1 MKGFLTENKIEYVLF
16 HLRMNFSIPME
27 IMEKFEFVTG
37 TPELTSE
44 KRIYFLLSDKS
55 FNEKEIQYRE
65 GLPLFFPVLDR
76 GGFYHI
82 DKGNL
87 IFHDDLIKAIFYL
100 LSGYQELSPD
110 SLDKMGRYPHK
121 LSVQSKLNITRRPLV
136 NYYFEII
143 NKGLTEYGKSVGLLP
158 ERRKYFND
166 FCFFLSHDVDRI
178 DTYTLYELGY
188 KLKEVFGFV
197 QSPFNRLKTIKL
209 AIKFFLNWLNVI
221 NKKNPHWDFDYH
233 LETENRFGVRSTF
246 FFLPKGL
253 LHQDAYYSFSE
264 KRVKKLFKLIEKKQ
278 CEIGLH
284 GTVRSA
290 KQQHILNENLN
301 EIGKYVKD
309 IKGIRQHRLL
319 YDVNVTPV
327 FYHKAGLLYDTTLG
341 FAEHE
346 GFRNSYCLPFRLYDH
361 KNDCMLNT
369 WEIPLVV
376 MDVSLFMYRKHD
388 FASAMDSIRIILDEV
403 KRFNGI
409 FSLLW
414 HNGNFDDTLNPGI
427 RKFYENLL
435 KDISEMNSESLT
447 GSEIIGRV
455 NEVNN

>member
-16 HLRMNFSIPME
+16 HLRMNFSVPREMT
-27 IMEKFEFVTG
+27 EKFEFVTG
-37 TPELTSE
+37 MPELTSD
-44 KRIYFLLSDKS
+44 KKIYFPLSAQS
-55 FNEKEIQYRE
+55 FNEEEIQYRE
-65 GLPLFFPVLDR
+65 GLPLFFSVLDQK
-76 GGFYHI
+76 GFYHI
-82 DKGNL
+82 EQGNL
-87 IFHDDLIKAIFYL
+87 IFHDDLFKSVFYL

-110 SLDKMGRYPHK
+110 FLDKMGRYPYQ
-121 LSVQSKLNITRRPLV
+121 LSVQSKLNMTRKPLV
-136 NYYFEII
+136 NYYFEKIYE
-143 NKGLTEYGKSVGLLP
+143 GLTEYGKSVGLLP
-158 ERRKYFND
+158 ERRSYFND

-188 KLKEVFGFV
+188 KLKEVLGFV
-197 QSPFNRLKTIKL
+197 KSQFNRLKTIKL
-209 AIKFFLNWLNVI
+209 AIKFFLNWLNFI
-221 NKKNPHWDFDYH
+221 NKKNPHWDFEYH
-233 LETENRFGVRSTF
+233 LETENRLGVRSTF

-264 KRVKKLFKLIEKKQ
+264 KRVKKLFKRLEKEH

-290 KQQHILNENLN
+290 IQQHIFIENLN
-301 EIGKYVKD
+301 ELKKCVKD
-309 IKGIRQHRLL
+309 INGNRQHRLL
-319 YDVNVTPV
+319 YDVNMTPV
-327 FYHKAGLLYDTTLG
+327 FYHKAGLLYDATLG

-361 KNDCMLNT
+361 KNDRMLNT

-388 FASAMDSIRIILDEV
+388 FESAMDSIRIILDEV

-414 HNGNFDDTLNPGI
+414 HNGNFDEMLHPGI
-427 RKFYENLL
+427 RNFYENLL
-435 KDISEMNSESLT
+435 QGISEMNSESLT
-447 GSEIIGRV
+447 GYEIITRV